1 MKSAESDLAPVNYA
15 FINLNGDM
23 NTHLFI
29 TSDNGKGLVYETW
42 NVTEADDGLITWQFR
57 DSHFLK
63 RDGYIGISTFVDI
76 GEYFLSILAYQPR
89 HVHNGMRRTPM
100 YATCFVQLNSDMS
113 PGRG

>member
-1 MKSAESDLAPVNYA
+1 MKSAESNLAPVNYA
-15 FINLNGDM
+15 FINLNSDM

-29 TSDNGKGLVYETW
+29 TSDNGKELVYETW

-76 GEYFLSILAYQPR
+76 GECLPVNICKSTKACAQWDEKNP
-89 HVHNGMRRTPM
+89 HVR
-100 YATCFVQLNSDMS
+100 
-113 PGRG
+113 